1 MTLNVNTSMVVA
13 KPITIQGGA
22 AVRRPL
28 STKKKEFIDIE

>member
-1 MTLNVNTSMVVA
+1 MTLNINTAMVVT

-28 STKKKEFIDIE
+28 STKKGEFIDIE